1 MTKLATVMKLAEHDQ
16 LSESLTF
23 KGRTWIQHELP
34 AAVTLTKHS
43 NGLRTP

>member
-1 MTKLATVMKLAEHDQ
+1 MTKLATVTKLAEHDQ

-23 KGRTWIQHELP
+23 KGKTRIRHELP

-43 NGLRTP
+43 NGLRSP